1 MQVVFYNHAKRSNS
15 TKLPTGGETIPC
27 FLKDN
32 CSVISPV
39 LEIKRETK
47 PSYNYAYISD
57 FGRYYYVTEW
67 IYNKGLWSCSLSVDV
82 LTSWLNEIKAT
93 QAQVLFSSSLYDLDV
108 IDNRVA
114 SIGTY
119 RRKSYTADFVGTLT
133 GQNVTPSGTFAIN
146 ALSNA
151 STWATGTTT
160 TYFMTYQQMQLFARE
175 LVTPSVWEGLK
186 QFFSNPMDGITE
198 CYYIPLDISKYIDL
212 TVDGAVQI
220 GDYTFPTATAKK
232 AVSTNFALRSYTTNI
247 DIPWLYDDFRRLA
260 PYTELTMFVPFC
272 GAKPIN
278 PEMVYDIDK
287 LFIDYSVDIV
297 TGNIQAIVY
306 NKEELLEEFSGN
318 CKITLPVGQTQ
329 SRVESVIGAT
339 GGAIT
344 AIAGFAS
351 GNVAL
356 GATGV
361 LSAISSVIT
370 PASVK
375 ATGGMSGTILGAILG
390 NDLMRWQKFRLSATS
405 RDTADDPENMRAVV
419 GNALNKVTTLSNLTG
434 YVQCYG
440 ASVKASATSGE
451 IAMINDYLNSGIYL
465 E

>member
-1 MQVVFYNHAKRSNS
+1 MNVVFYNHAKRNNS
-15 TKLPTGGETIPC
+15 TKLPTGGVTIPC
-27 FLKDN
+27 SLKDA
-32 CSVISPV
+32 CSVVSPV
-39 LEIKRETK
+39 LEIKTATQ
-47 PSYNYAYISD
+47 PDYNYAYISD

-67 IYNKGLWSCSLSVDV
+67 IYDKGIWNCSLSVDV
-82 LTSWLNEIKAT
+82 LTSWRDEIKST
-93 QAQVLFSSSLYDLDV
+93 KAQVLFSSSLYNLDV

-119 RRKSYTADFVGTLT
+119 RRKSFTADFVGTLT

-146 ALSNA
+146 ALSNK

-186 QFFSNPMDGITE
+186 QFFNNPMDGITE
-198 CYYIPLDISKYIDL
+198 CYYIPLDISKFIDL
-212 TVDGAVQI
+212 TEDGAVQI

-232 AVSTNFALRSYTTNI
+232 AVSTNFALTSYTTSI

-278 PEMVYDIDK
+278 TEMVYDIDK

-297 TGNIQAIVY
+297 TGNIQAILY

-344 AIAGFAS
+344 AIAGFSS

-375 ATGGMSGTILGAILG
+375 TTGGMSGTILGAILG

-405 RDTADDPENMRAVV
+405 RDTADEPENMRAVV
-419 GNALNKVTTLSNLTG
+419 GNTLNKVTTLSGLTG

-440 ASVKASATSGE
+440 ASVNAPATIGE
-451 IAMINDYLNSGIYL
+451 ITSINDYLNSGIYI